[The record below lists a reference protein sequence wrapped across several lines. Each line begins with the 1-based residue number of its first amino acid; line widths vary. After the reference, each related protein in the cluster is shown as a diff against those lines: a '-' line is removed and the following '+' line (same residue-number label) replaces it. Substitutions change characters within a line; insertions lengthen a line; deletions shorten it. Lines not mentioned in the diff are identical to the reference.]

1 MYTYCRVLCVRT
13 TKCWPT
19 RQIQFSHIVLF
30 PSPINYSC
38 PPPAVHFLSLLSFS
52 LSSLHHHS
60 HLLFFLSS
68 SPVRPVLC
76 RLHTRL
82 NPPFSSLLLFVLLCP
97 LRCLLPS
104 LVLSHFL
111 PFLLVII
118 IIIFFFSKG
127 PSLSLSLSV
136 CVPKTF

>member
-19 RQIQFSHIVLF
+19 RQIQFSPIVLF

-38 PPPAVHFLSLLSFS
+38 PPPAVHFLPFSLFSLLSPSPFS
-52 LSSLHHHS
+52 SSI
-60 HLLFFLSS
+60 FLSS
-68 SPVRPVLC
+68 SPVRPVLR

-82 NPPFSSLLLFVLLCP
+82 NPPFSPLLLLFVLLCP

-111 PFLLVII
+111 PFLLVFILFF
-118 IIIFFFSKG
+118 FFFSKG
-127 PSLSLSLSV
+127 PSLSLSLSL
-136 CVPKTF
+136 PRTF